1 MAEYVRQVTHDA
13 LDWERR
19 AGLIATQVL
28 GVALCRY
35 VLRLPPVVSM
45 PAEELAAAIGP
56 TLQRYL
62 FGDLDG
68 A

>member
-1 MAEYVRQVTHDA
+1 VTHDA
-13 LDWERR
+13 PDWERR

-35 VLRLPPVVSM
+35 VLRLPPVISM
-45 PAEELAAAIGP
+45 PAAELTAAIGA
-56 TLQRYL
+56 TLQHYL

>member
-1 MAEYVRQVTHDA
+1 
-13 LDWERR
+13 
-19 AGLIATQVL
+19 VL

-35 VLRLPPVVSM
+35 VLRLPPVATM
-45 PAEELAAAIGP
+45 PAEELAAAIG
-56 TLQRYL
+56 TSLQRYL